1 MSGGAG
7 DGPRIVIVGGGSRQ
21 WGPKLTTD
29 VLTTPSLTKATVV
42 LHDIDEASLALMGSY
57 CERINRELGTAATI
71 ETTTDRKVA
80 LDGADFVAV
89 TITTGAFV
97 SMRHD
102 LEIPAKY
109 GIRQSVG
116 DTCGP
121 GGISRSLRN
130 IPVLLD
136 IARDMETLCPDAWL
150 LNLTNPMTCLT
161 RAINKETSI
170 KAVGLCHEVVIMS
183 WLIAIALGIR
193 AEDVGF
199 AISGVNHLPWITEL
213 TLSGGD
219 DGFEA
224 LRRAVAGTSDTA
236 ATFAKENRLK
246 LDLLAR
252 YGALPGAGDR
262 HVAEFFPWVLT
273 EESRWGR
280 SWGVHLTTI
289 EHREQYDAHYRADIE
304 KIINGDAPVPT
315 WQSGE
320 MVAPI
325 VDSLLTG
332 TRRELPLNLPNTGQA
347 PHLPSDVVVETMCV
361 VDGDG
366 IRGRD
371 AIVPPE
377 PCAEWTRRHVA
388 VQELT
393 VEAAVTGDAALVRA
407 AMALDP
413 LTGRIDLRAIDA
425 MTAELLAATSPW
437 LPQFDG

>member
-1 MSGGAG
+1 V
-7 DGPRIVIVGGGSRQ
+7 RIVIVGGGSRQ

-29 VLTTPSLTKATVV
+29 ILTMPALADSTIV
-42 LHDIDEASLALMGSY
+42 LHDIDESSLELIGGY
-57 CERINRELGTAATI
+57 CERISREVGANATI
-71 ETTTDRKVA
+71 EATTDRRAA
-80 LDGADFVAV
+80 LAGADFVAV
-89 TITTGAFV
+89 TITTGGFA
-97 SMRHD
+97 SMAHD
-102 LEIPAKY
+102 LEVPERY

-136 IARDMETLCPDAWL
+136 IARDMEQHCPDAWL

-183 WLIAIALGIR
+183 WLVAIALGVP
-193 AEDVGF
+193 ADDVGF
-199 AISGVNHLPWITEL
+199 TISGVNHLPWITEL
-213 TLSGGD
+213 TIAGN
-219 DGFEA
+219 DGFEI
-224 LRRAVAGTSDTA
+224 LRRGLRGDPKSEK
-236 ATFAKENRLK
+236 FAHEHQLK
-246 LDLLAR
+246 LELLDR

-273 EESRWGR
+273 EESEWGKQ
-280 SWGVHLTTI
+280 WGVYLTSIVDRENMEAYYRDEIQTI
-289 EHREQYDAHYRADIE
+289 ID
-304 KIINGDAPVPT
+304 GDKPVPS

-325 VDSLLTG
+325 IDSLVTG
-332 TRRELPLNLPNTGQA
+332 TPRQLPLNMPNAGQA
-347 PHLPSDVVVETMCV
+347 PYLPSDVVVETMCV

-371 AIVPPE
+371 AVVPPA
-377 PCAEWTRRHVA
+377 PCAAWTRRHVE

-393 VEAAVTGDAALVRA
+393 VEAAVSGDRELVRA

-413 LTGRIDLRAIDA
+413 LGGRVDLRSVDA
-425 MTAELLAATSPW
+425 MTDDLLSATAAW
-437 LPQFDG
+437 LPQFT

>member
-1 MSGGAG
+1 M
-7 DGPRIVIVGGGSRQ
+7 RIVIVGGGSRQ

-29 VLTTPSLTKATVV
+29 IITTPALADATIV
-42 LHDIDEASLALMGSY
+42 LHDIDEASLPPIAAY
-57 CERINRELGTAATI
+57 CERINREVGASASI
-71 ETTTDRKVA
+71 EATTDRRAA

-89 TITTGAFV
+89 TISTGGFA
-97 SMRHD
+97 SMAHD
-102 LEIPAKY
+102 LDIPARY
-109 GIRQSVG
+109 GVRQSVG

-121 GGISRSLRN
+121 GGINRSLRN
-130 IPVLLD
+130 IPVLVD
-136 IARDMETLCPDAWL
+136 IARDMEQQCPDAWL

-183 WLIAIALGIR
+183 WLVAIALGIP
-193 AEDVGF
+193 ADQVGF
-199 AISGVNHLPWITEL
+199 TISGVNHLPWITEL
-213 TLSGGD
+213 TVAGE
-219 DGFEA
+219 DGFES
-224 LRRAVAGTSDTA
+224 LRRALVDRPESAW
-236 ATFAKENRLK
+236 FADDHQLK
-246 LDLLAR
+246 LALLDR

-273 EESRWGR
+273 EESAWGKA
-280 SWGVHLTTI
+280 WGVELTSI
-289 EHREQYDAHYRADIE
+289 ADRVRDDADYRAEIQQIIDGE
-304 KIINGDAPVPT
+304 KPVPA

-325 VDSLLTG
+325 IDSLTTG
-332 TRRELPLNLPNTGQA
+332 THRELPLNLPNAGQA
-347 PHLPSDVVVETMCV
+347 PYLPADVVVETMCV

-371 AIVPPE
+371 AVVPPA

-393 VEAAVTGDAALVRA
+393 VQAAVSGDANLALA

-413 LTGRIDLRAIDA
+413 LGGRIDLRAIEP
-425 MTAELLAATSPW
+425 MTTELLAATAPW
-437 LPQFDG
+437 LPQFAG

>member
-1 MSGGAG
+1 MSGANGG

-29 VLTTPSLTKATVV
+29 ILTTESLASSTIV

-57 CERINRELGTAATI
+57 CERINRELGTSATI
-71 ETTTDRKVA
+71 EATPDRKAA
-80 LDGADFVAV
+80 LKDADYVAV
-89 TITTGAFV
+89 TITTGGFG

-102 LEIPAKY
+102 LEIPEKY
-109 GIRQSVG
+109 GIKQPVG

-130 IPVLLD
+130 IPVLVD
-136 IARDMETLCPDAWL
+136 IARDMESLCPDAWL

-161 RAINKETSI
+161 RAINRETSI

-183 WLIAIALGIR
+183 WLVAIALGVP
-193 AEDVGF
+193 ADEVGF
-199 AISGVNHLPWITEL
+199 SITGVNHLPWITEL
-213 TLSGGD
+213 TVSGA
-219 DGFEA
+219 DGFSA
-224 LRRAVAGTSDTA
+224 IRKAVADKSDA
-236 ATFAKENRLK
+236 AWFAEDHQLK
-246 LDLLAR
+246 LALLDR

-262 HVAEFFPWVLT
+262 HVAEFFPWVIT
-273 EESRWGR
+273 EDAQWGK
-280 SWGVHLTTI
+280 SWGVALTTI
-289 EHREQYDAHYRADIE
+289 ADRERDDAAYRE
-304 KIINGDAPVPT
+304 EMQKIIDGDSPVPT

-325 VDSLLTG
+325 IDSLITG
-332 TRRELPLNLPNTGQA
+332 THRELPLNLPNRGQA
-347 PHLPSDVVVETMCV
+347 PYLPSDVVVETMCV
-361 VDGDG
+361 VDGNG

-371 AIVPPE
+371 AIVPPA

-393 VEAAVTGDAALVRA
+393 VEAAVTGDAELVRA

-413 LTGRIDLRAIDA
+413 LGGRIDLRAIDA
-425 MTAELLAATSPW
+425 MTAELLTATSAW
-437 LPQFDG
+437 LPQFGR